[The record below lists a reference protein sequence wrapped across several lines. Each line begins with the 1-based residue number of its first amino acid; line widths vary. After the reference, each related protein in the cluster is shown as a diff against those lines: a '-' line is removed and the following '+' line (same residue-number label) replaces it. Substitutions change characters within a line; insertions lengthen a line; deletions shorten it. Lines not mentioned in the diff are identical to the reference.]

1 MLFSCGEP
9 ASERDASADET
20 TQTEYSENLS
30 ITMSRN
36 GQRSY
41 LFETPL
47 VEGYTLAR
55 EPYREF
61 RRGIVITTFLDDS
74 LSTVDATLRANYAIY
89 YPERELWEAKGDVS
103 VEKYDGK
110 KLYTQQLFWNAR
122 TRKIYSNVDSKFVH
136 ARGVSRGEGFEADED
151 FKDWRFRRQRSR
163 FEVDTAPVRGDST
176 ARTSADAPGGAPER
190 VSGASSEAAPAARA
204 PKPLPAPAVAAPQAR
219 PSASGDRRLATDPA
233 SRRASAEKL
242 RTDHPVRLPSAPSD
256 RQLLPLRRDSLI

>member
-1 MLFSCGEP
+1 MLFSCAEP
-9 ASERDASADET
+9 EAVRDASADET
-20 TQTEYSENLS
+20 VRTEYSENLS

-61 RRGIVITTFLDDS
+61 RRGIAITTFLDDS
-74 LSTVDATLRANYAIY
+74 LSTVDAVLRANYAIY
-89 YPERELWEAKGDVS
+89 YPEREVWEAKGDVS
-103 VEKYDGK
+103 VEKHDGK

-163 FEVDTAPVRGDST
+163 FEVETAPVRGDST
-176 ARTSADAPGGAPER
+176 ARAPEGSAVPASAAPRR
-190 VSGASSEAAPAARA
+190 VPEASSAPRVRSHPTASSPSRGDRLSTDMVPRRAISDERQTPQRADRSAAPREERAA
-204 PKPLPAPAVAAPQAR
+204 
-219 PSASGDRRLATDPA
+219 
-233 SRRASAEKL
+233 E
-242 RTDHPVRLPSAPSD
+242 
-256 RQLLPLRRDSLI
+256 LRRDTLIQQFQLSD